1 MAEGIF
7 WNLQALRDDPAAY
20 IASSITIPWAE
31 TEITENWDDTY
42 EPIYWNEALARAG
55 RQLLNEEGA
64 CGTYG
69 DANSDYFI
77 DILWQYYVYDYQD
90 V

>member
-1 MAEGIF
+1 
-7 WNLQALRDDPAAY
+7 LRDDPAAY

-77 DILWQYYVYDYQD
+77 DIL
-90 V
+90 

>member
-1 MAEGIF
+1 MMAEGIF
-7 WNLQALRDDPAAY
+7 KNLKALRVDPLAF
-20 IASSITIPWAE
+20 ISSSVTIPWVK
-31 TEITENWDDTY
+31 TEILENWNFDANHY

-77 DILWQYYVYDYQD
+77 DIL
-90 V
+90 